1 MNPRRSWG
9 FEPIERRASAPG
21 APNRDL
27 LGWALLIAAAAALP
41 LLYLHTYRGG
51 PVHAIGWDS
60 YGYMWQS
67 RIAGVDALAEVG
79 TRLGV
84 PVIGS
89 LVEHL
94 LRVDPTVEPVVL
106 GMALTIGLATATA
119 AVVGIAFRL
128 PGWSLAVIAL
138 AVGWW
143 GGTARLAAGY
153 QANLLSLLLFTGAI
167 SVFLRSRGRTS
178 LLVLGGLVM
187 FACGMTHP
195 GFLPVYIGIT
205 LGWVVL
211 SLPQLRP
218 GVRKGRPLLRAEP
231 VAALAASLVTLV
243 AVALIV
249 FVLLHHS
256 LRDVADLSVVSAL
269 FRDRLAKLPGQVGI
283 ITTVPLAA
291 IGFAIGFRIRR
302 HREASLVSSLAVAW
316 LAACLAGLVL
326 GLVDS
331 KFPAHR
337 AVLFATPVA
346 ALIGFG
352 VAGVG
357 ASIAAVGPRRGWARA
372 FVAAAAAVTMAG
384 ALAAV
389 AWTGHRTYGDLA
401 ASPRGYIDD
410 PALRT
415 AAYIETVKPTVPV
428 VVVTNRSELQ
438 GLVFAKLYFNATR
451 AYAPASVV
459 PHIYTYLGSPKQIL
473 AGKPAQIA
481 DPTEDWMLGYN
492 EVSLDAWPDVH
503 RAVQDGAIILFNEE
517 QVSTAVWETA
527 IPDAP
532 THQVAPGLFIVRGPL
547 TTPTATVAPPAVS
560 IATTTIEVLLTL
572 VVLAIVG
579 GGYAWASVALGGG
592 SALGAA
598 GLAPALG
605 AAFAVVSGL
614 AVAAAGIVPGSPVGV
629 TILGVIAAG
638 GYAFAI
644 VARRREGVAGG
655 GWLLVPDIEEVSATV
670 PAEPTGPPSG

>member
-1 MNPRRSWG
+1 VNPRRSWG
-9 FEPIERRASAPG
+9 FEPFERRASAPG

-27 LGWALLIAAAAALP
+27 LGWALLIAAAAVLP
-41 LLYLHTYRGG
+41 LLYLHTYRGA

-106 GMALTIGLATATA
+106 GLALTIGLATATA

-153 QANLLSLLLFTGAI
+153 QANLLSLLLFTAAI
-167 SVFLRSRGRTS
+167 AVFLRSRGRTS
-178 LLVLGGLVM
+178 LLALGGLVM
-187 FACGMTHP
+187 FACGITHP

-211 SLPQLRP
+211 SLRQLRP
-218 GVRKGRPLLRAEP
+218 AVRKGRPLLRAEP
-231 VAALAASLVTLV
+231 VAALAATLVTLV
-243 AVALIV
+243 AVAVIV

-269 FRDRLAKLPGQVGI
+269 FGDRLAKLPGQVGI

-291 IGFAIGFRIRR
+291 IGFVVGFRMRR
-302 HREASLVSSLAVAW
+302 QREARLVSSLAVAW
-316 LAACLAGLVL
+316 LAACLAGLLL

-352 VAGVG
+352 VAGMG
-357 ASIAAVGPRRGWARA
+357 ASIAAVGPQRGWARA
-372 FVAAAAAVTMAG
+372 FAAAAAAVTMAG

-473 AGKPAQIA
+473 QGKPAQIA

-492 EVSLDAWPDVH
+492 KISLDAWPDIH
-503 RAVQDGAIILFNEE
+503 RALRDGAIILFNEE
-517 QVSTAVWETA
+517 QVSPAIWETA

-532 THQVAPGLFIVRGPL
+532 THQVSPGLFIVRGPL
-547 TTPTATVAPPAVS
+547 VTPAVRVAPPPVS
-560 IATTTIEVLLTL
+560 IATATVQVLLTL
-572 VVLAIVG
+572 LLLGIVG
-579 GGYAWASVALGGG
+579 GGFAWASV
-592 SALGAA
+592 GAA
-598 GLAPALG
+598 GSGPAAAALAPAIG
-605 AAFAVVSGL
+605 AAFAVVVGL
-614 AVAAAGIVPGSPVGV
+614 LLAAARIVPGSVEGGFGV
-629 TILGVIAAG
+629 AVVAG
-638 GYAFAI
+638 SGYALAF
-644 VARRREGVAGG
+644 VLRGG
-655 GWLLVPDIEEVSATV
+655 MLRGGDP
-670 PAEPTGPPSG
+670 G